1 MFQPKLLFLGR
12 NNMIHHLCA
21 PSGESGA
28 VECVYIPEQV
38 FPKMALPNT
47 LLKKTYP
54 NNACSES
61 ECEIYSS
68 PNPSPRHLHHLQLP
82 LLRRYLDF

>member
-21 PSGESGA
+21 PAGESGA

-47 LLKKTYP
+47 LLKKKPIQITLV
-54 NNACSES
+54 ARASARF
-61 ECEIYSS
+61 I
-68 PNPSPRHLHHLQLP
+68 
-82 LLRRYLDF
+82 RRLIRVLVIFIIFNCRCCGDI